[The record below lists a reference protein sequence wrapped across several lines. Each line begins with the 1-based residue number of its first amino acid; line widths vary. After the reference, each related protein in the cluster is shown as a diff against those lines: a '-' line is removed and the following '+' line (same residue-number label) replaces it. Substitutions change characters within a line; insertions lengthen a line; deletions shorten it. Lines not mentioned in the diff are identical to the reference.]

1 MPSAP
6 AASHTG
12 EVEQGKERGPAIKFP
27 ACSGPDMGRGS
38 REVGVKPWDPPVEGG
53 AEVSELIS
61 GTGWGGGLGATEKE
75 GGRRGH
81 KVDAVKLDLEQ
92 LQGDWEQ

>member
-1 MPSAP
+1 MGLRFQSLPLEQA
-6 AASHTG
+6 G
-12 EVEQGKERGPAIKFP
+12 EGDWELRRWP
-27 ACSGPDMGRGS
+27 
-38 REVGVKPWDPPVEGG
+38 GV
-53 AEVSELIS
+53 
-61 GTGWGGGLGATEKE
+61 EKE